1 MQLTLQLHAA
11 DNVAVA
17 RTELLPNV
25 LLPELNGLAVVDTIP
40 RYHKLATQP
49 IAKNDLIIK
58 YNQVIGI
65 ASADIK
71 PGEYVHSHNCF
82 LPREGLPKRAVT
94 QKSNAIAGGKNSPL
108 PDHFM
113 GYLRADGQV
122 GTRNYIGILTSV
134 NCSATVAK
142 LIEKH
147 FATSDMLQAFDNVDG
162 VVAFTHATGCGMGMG
177 EGYDLL
183 NRVYQGYSRQ
193 PNFAAVL
200 MIGLGCEV
208 MQLDQFKDRSRL
220 REDTRF
226 RSLVIQREGGTRNSV
241 AAGIKIVEDMLVQA
255 QSQSRVPVPIS
266 ELKVGLQCG
275 GSDALSGITANPS
288 LGAAMDYLTAT
299 GGTAILSETPEIY
312 GAEHLLLARA
322 SSSVVAKALEDRIA
336 WWLQYTQNNG
346 AELNNN
352 PSPGNKAGGLTT
364 ILEKSLGAQAK
375 GGTSALNG
383 VYQYAEPITERG
395 LVVMD
400 SPGYDPVSVTGQI
413 ASGANIVCFTTGRGS
428 AFGSKPTPSF
438 KLATNTPLYQ
448 AMADDMDF
456 NCGVVFDGEQTV
468 DQCGRELL
476 ASLVAFASGERSKSE
491 LLDYGNYEF
500 LPWHIG
506 AVV

>member
-25 LLPELNGLAVVDTIP
+25 LLPELDGLAVADTIP
-40 RYHKLATQP
+40 RYHKLATRP

-58 YNQVIGI
+58 YDQVIGI
-65 ASADIK
+65 ASENIQ
-71 PGEYVHSHNCF
+71 PGQHVHSHNCF
-82 LPREGLPKRAVT
+82 LPADGLPKRP
-94 QKSNAIAGGKNSPL
+94 AGQSQTAKTETSTDL
-108 PDHFM
+108 PTHFL
-113 GYLRADGQV
+113 GYPRADGQV

-147 FATSDMLQAFDNVDG
+147 FASPGALSAYSNVDG
-162 VVAFTHATGCGMGMG
+162 VVAFTHATGCGMAMG

-183 NRVYQGYSRQ
+183 NRVYAGFARQ
-193 PNFAAVL
+193 PNFASVL

-220 REDTRF
+220 QEDARF

-241 AAGIKIVEDMLVQA
+241 AAGIKIVEDMLAAAQA
-255 QSQSRVPVPIS
+255 QERVPVAIS

-288 LGAAMDYLTAT
+288 LGAAMDYLTAA

-322 SSSVVAKALEDRIA
+322 KSPQVAQALQDRID
-336 WWLQYTQNNG
+336 WWLQYTQKNG

-383 VYQYAEPITERG
+383 VFQYAEPITERG

-438 KLATNTPLYQ
+438 KLATNSPLYQ

-468 DQCGRELL
+468 DECGRALL
-476 ASLVAFASGERSKSE
+476 ARLVAFASGERSKSE